1 MTTKQLTSIVAI
13 LLLGACLVILL
24 PIAYL
29 VIRNYWNYQTDL
41 NTLTSIAAKLGHTPD
56 RQLNLYES
64 SAQTYHI
71 LRVAFYTSDSLDQ
84 FSARVQ
90 SLGFRLEYF
99 MSEEVNKRSTT
110 SVLQKANYGLQDK
123 FVTLNGRY
131 KTEDFYG
138 DVPSPLEST
147 WKLYS
152 PTRAIEI
159 HYGRVPSSTDAFIYD
174 GKPLG
179 GNVVVVT
186 LHRPM
191 CWGC

>member
-1 MTTKQLTSIVAI
+1 M
-13 LLLGACLVILL
+13 LVLL
-24 PIAYL
+24 PVTYL
-29 VIRNYWNYQTDL
+29 VVQSYWSYQTDL
-41 NTLTSIAAKLGHTPD
+41 SILTSIAAQLGHTPD

-110 SVLQKANYGLQDK
+110 SLLGIVNYGLESR
-123 FVTLNGRY
+123 FLTLNGRY
-131 KTEDFYG
+131 KSEDFG
-138 DVPSPLEST
+138 FGVPQPLESK

-159 HYGRVPSSTDAFIYD
+159 QYGRPPSPADMWLYD
-174 GKPLG
+174 GKPLA
-179 GNVVVVT
+179 GNIVVVT
-186 LHRPM
+186 LHRR
-191 CWGC
+191 